1 MTYLIWLHQFS
12 TTSITFLVNRL
23 LDPQRQWQYIHILA
37 DFFSLLCRLL
47 FPLNGLHYN
56 TFCVPTNFLFTFL
69 GNHRGTSDMRQ
80 TIRLPGKDWLEDI
93 ELGEGFAADL
103 DVLGLLLDHEI
114 VLVFIDRA
122 HLEVLVDGVDGLLGL
137 SKI

>member
-1 MTYLIWLHQFS
+1 
-12 TTSITFLVNRL
+12 
-23 LDPQRQWQYIHILA
+23 
-37 DFFSLLCRLL
+37 
-47 FPLNGLHYN
+47 
-56 TFCVPTNFLFTFL
+56 
-69 GNHRGTSDMRQ
+69 MRQ
-80 TIRLPGKDWLEDI
+80 TIGLPGKDWLEDI